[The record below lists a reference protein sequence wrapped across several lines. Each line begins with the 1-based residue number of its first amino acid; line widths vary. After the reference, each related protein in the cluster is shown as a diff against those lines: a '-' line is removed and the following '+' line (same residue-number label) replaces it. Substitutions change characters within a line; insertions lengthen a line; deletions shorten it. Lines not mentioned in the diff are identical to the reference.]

1 METKA
6 RTITEVLA
14 AIGGAIASF
23 FTGLPPSVWVLLAVM
38 TIDYITGILCA
49 MMNKSTKTA
58 NGGLSSSAAFKG
70 LIKKGII
77 LLIVLLAA
85 LLDRVISMSAGLTF
99 EAVAGATC
107 LWFIASE
114 GMSIVEN
121 AANMGIPIPAV
132 LRRVLEIMKEKGNNG
147 EQAGADQAGGG
158 SGEQL
163 PQETEDGLEPQQDAE
178 ADAGQ
183 DPDAE
188 PEN

>member
-1 METKA
+1 MKRVGEFFA
-6 RTITEVLA
+6 ALA
-14 AIGGAIASF
+14 GAIASF
-23 FTGLPPSVWVLLAVM
+23 FTGLPPIVWVLLAVM

-49 MMNKSTKTA
+49 LMNKSTKTE
-58 NGGLSSSAAFKG
+58 NGGLSSSAAFRG

-85 LLDRVISMSAGLTF
+85 LLDRVISMSAGITF

-147 EQAGADQAGGG
+147 EQSAGADQAGAVPG
-158 SGEQL
+158 
-163 PQETEDGLEPQQDAE
+163 PQETEDGLEPAE
-178 ADAGQ
+178 SAGTGDGTDDGG
-183 DPDAE
+183 DPVNDVD
-188 PEN
+188 

>member
-1 METKA
+1 MKRIGEFFA
-6 RTITEVLA
+6 ALA
-14 AIGGAIASF
+14 GAIASF
-23 FTGLPPSVWVLLAVM
+23 FTGMPPIVWVLLAVM

-49 MMNKSTKTA
+49 LMNKSTKTA

-85 LLDRVISMSAGLTF
+85 LLDRVISMSAGITF

-147 EQAGADQAGGG
+147 EQAAGTDQAGAVPG
-158 SGEQL
+158 
-163 PQETEDGLEPQQDAE
+163 PQETEDGLEPQPDAE